1 MKKMSMTSTNGINPS
16 KKIKQIEFYT
26 SFIKAIEKNSEK
38 VINKKN
44 CIEKIEKIKED
55 ILSSD
60 KEKPSLKFSN
70 LNQKENKLYHTKDKV
85 LQFINEQKEEEQ
97 KEM

>member
-1 MKKMSMTSTNGINPS
+1 MKKMSVTSTNGMYPS

-60 KEKPSLKFSN
+60 KDKPTLKFSN
-70 LNQKENKLYHTKDKV
+70 FKQKENKLYHTKDKV